1 MICHFSAEH
10 QLNGGNRSVYVCE
23 QASQALPP
31 AQGRHGHSSPH
42 KQTSARAASTAA
54 AGGQDALFAAF
65 ADQPDQ
71 GDFLAGAEED
81 DGWGQY
87 DF

>member
-1 MICHFSAEH
+1 M
-10 QLNGGNRSVYVCE
+10 
-23 QASQALPP
+23 QASQPLPP
-31 AQGRHGHSSPH
+31 AQGRRGHPSPR
-42 KQTSARAASTAA
+42 KQTSAKAASMAA

-71 GDFLAGAEED
+71 EDFLAGAEED
-81 DGWGQY
+81 GGWGQY